1 MNPLHRLPPLNALR
15 AFEAVARH
23 SSFAR
28 AAEELHVTK
37 AAVAQ
42 QVRALEHE
50 IGARLVER
58 HGRGL
63 QLTESGAAG
72 AATLA
77 EGFELIAKAARAM
90 REGEGRRFLIIN
102 STPSFAATWLVGR
115 IGKFKAR
122 HPEIDVLIDANPTD
136 DVLESGAADA
146 LIRWGARDFPALAA
160 TLLFKE
166 DVFPVCAP
174 ELAAGANPLLS
185 PDDLSRRTLLHLDWS
200 PLHSAWP
207 TWSDWLKAAG
217 ARHVDARHGVF
228 FNNMAMTIRAAA
240 QGQGVALTSF
250 AIAADELAAG
260 RLIAPFSTSVST
272 PFGYYLLCRRH
283 EAGAPR
289 IKALRDFLV
298 EEAALSAAE
307 PAEPAHTAE
316 ASAPAPL

>member
-1 MNPLHRLPPLNALR
+1 MSLLHRLPPLNALR

-28 AAEELHVTK
+28 AAGELHVTK

-42 QVRALEHE
+42 QVRALEEE

-63 QLTESGAAG
+63 RLTASGAGAAG
-72 AATLA
+72 PLA
-77 EGFELIAKAARAM
+77 EGFALIAKAARAM
-90 REGEGRRFLIIN
+90 REGGGRRFLIIN

-122 HPEIDVLIDANPTD
+122 HPETDVLIDADPID
-136 DVLESGAADA
+136 EALESGAADA
-146 LIRWGARDFPALAA
+146 LIRWGAGEFPGLAA

-174 ELAAGANPLLS
+174 RLVAGDDPLRSPEDLA
-185 PDDLSRRTLLHLDWS
+185 RHTLLHLDWNPAHAS
-200 PLHSAWP
+200 WP

-217 ARHVDARHGVF
+217 ALKVDARHGVF
-228 FNNMAMTIRAAA
+228 FNNMAMTLRAAA

-260 RLIAPFSTSVST
+260 RLVQPFKTSVPT
-272 PFGYYLLCRRH
+272 PFGYYFLCRAH
-283 EAGAPR
+283 EAAAPR
-289 IKALRDFLV
+289 IKALREFLT

-307 PAEPAHTAE
+307 PG
-316 ASAPAPL
+316 

>member
-23 SSFAR
+23 ASFAR
-28 AAEELHVTK
+28 AAAELHVTK

-42 QVRALEHE
+42 QVRALEQDL
-50 IGARLVER
+50 GARLVER
-58 HGRGL
+58 NGRGL

-72 AATLA
+72 AGALA
-77 EGFELIAKAARAM
+77 EGFALLAKAARAM
-90 REGEGRRFLIIN
+90 REGGGRRFLIIN

-122 HPEIDVLIDANPTD
+122 HPGTDVLIDANPID
-136 DVLESGAADA
+136 DALESGAADA
-146 LIRWGARDFPALAA
+146 LIRWGAGEFPGLAA

-174 ELAAGANPLLS
+174 KLIAGDDPLRSPEDLA
-185 PDDLSRRTLLHLDWS
+185 RHTLLHLDWNPAHAS
-200 PLHSAWP
+200 WP

-217 ARHVDARHGVF
+217 ARHVESSHGVF
-228 FNNMAMTIRAAA
+228 FNNMAMTLRAAA

-250 AIAADELAAG
+250 AIAADDLAAG
-260 RLIAPFSTSVST
+260 RLIAPFETSVKT
-272 PFGYYLLCRRH
+272 PFGYYFLCRPD

-289 IKALRDFLV
+289 IRALREFLTQ
-298 EEAALSAAE
+298 EAALSAAD
-307 PAEPAHTAE
+307 PG
-316 ASAPAPL
+316 